1 MRANS
6 KPRSSEEKLDLVYS
20 RRRIDIEDAF
30 EYQFGKTA
38 PEKQVEPPQP
48 QVTVDTGAT
57 VTTGVKVTTGEG
69 FKAKIVQDAHTV
81 WEQTLYDALWTA
93 AAGDPNGPKT
103 ICAGYRT
110 LAAQTRL
117 GDKTIKRNL
126 RSLEEKLAIE
136 PIAEENSHTNTG
148 RTYRV
153 YSFREILERRRAR
166 GLEWVI
172 RNRQAVLLT
181 TFPGATLTPGVSE
194 APGVKEATGDTMT
207 RAPVVTVATPPVV
220 SMTTHLEKASGNTE
234 RTSSATEP
242 ASAEIVRALID
253 ATGRCDDKA
262 ALDLVKDCR
271 ARVADITDEEIGELV
286 RREGKRM
293 RNPKNPTGFM
303 LRQVPLCCEGESFR
317 AFRQSRQRQGR
328 EAPLED
334 PVETERRYRAIVDDP
349 NASEPEKRLALAIL
363 GKT

>member
-1 MRANS
+1 MRASS
-6 KPRSSEEKLDLVYS
+6 KPRSSEERLDLVYS
-20 RRRIDIEDAF
+20 RRRDDIEDAF

-38 PEKQVEPPQP
+38 PEKQAEPQP
-48 QVTVDTGAT
+48 EVTVTIGVT
-57 VTTGVKVTTGEG
+57 VTTGIG

-117 GDKTIKRNL
+117 GDETIERNL

-136 PIAEENSHTNTG
+136 PIAGENSHTNTG

-153 YSFREILERRRAR
+153 YSFREILERRRAA

-181 TFPGATLTPGVSE
+181 TPPGATLTTGVSE
-194 APGVKEATGDTMT
+194 APGVTEATGDTMT
-207 RAPVVTVATPPVV
+207 RAPVVTVATAPVV
-220 SMTTHLEKASGNTE
+220 SVTTHLEKALENTE
-234 RTSSATEP
+234 RTSSASEP
-242 ASAEIVRALID
+242 ASAEIVRAL
-253 ATGRCDDKA
+253 TETLGRCDDKA
-262 ALDLVKDCR
+262 ALDLARDCR
-271 ARVADITDEEIGELV
+271 ARAADITDEEIGELV

-293 RNPKNPTGFM
+293 RNPKNPTGFV

-317 AFRQSRQRQGR
+317 VFRQSRQRQGR
-328 EAPLED
+328 EADD
-334 PVETERRYRAIVDDP
+334 PVETERYRAIVDDP
-349 NASEPEKRLALAIL
+349 QASEPERRIALAVL
-363 GKT
+363 AGRV